1 MIANE
6 FEYSVTTQL
15 GEALELI
22 ANGAKPLAGGQSLVP
37 MMKLRLA
44 MPEHVVDLR
53 RIKDLSYVREDGDR
67 VRVGATTTHHAVESS
82 PVLLRTCPLL
92 ARTAAQIGDV
102 QVRNMGTIGGSVAH
116 ADPSADYLAAL
127 FALEAE
133 VRVKSSGSER
143 TVSIGDFV
151 VDPFTTTLEPGEIV
165 SEIAVPAEAPGTGTA
180 YVKMS
185 QPASGF
191 AMVGIAVR
199 VRRSGA
205 NIEFIR
211 IGVTG
216 VGPTAYR
223 ARAAEDKLMGTA
235 ASGQELA
242 DAAALVSAGVD
253 VASDLNASA
262 EYRARLAAV
271 HTSRAVRKALSDIPA
286 AGA

>member
-6 FEYSVTTQL
+6 FEYSVTTEL
-15 GEALELI
+15 EEALELI

-44 MPEHVVDLR
+44 IPEHVVDLR
-53 RIKDLSYVREDGDR
+53 RIKDLSYIREDGDR

-82 PVLLRTCPLL
+82 AVLRRVCPLL
-92 ARTAAQIGDV
+92 AQAAAQIGDV
-102 QVRNMGTIGGSVAH
+102 QVRNMGTLGGSVAH

-127 FALEAE
+127 FALDAE
-133 VRVKSSGSER
+133 VRLTSASAER
-143 TVSIGDFV
+143 TVGIGDYV

-165 SEIAVPAEAPGTGTA
+165 SEISVPIEEAGTATA
-180 YVKMS
+180 YVKLP

-199 VRRSGA
+199 VRRAGA

-216 VGPTAYR
+216 VGATAYR
-223 ARAAEDKLMGTA
+223 ARAAEDKLLGTA
-235 ASGQELA
+235 ASEQDIA
-242 DAAALVSAGVD
+242 AAAALVTAGVD
-253 VASDLNASA
+253 VASDLNAA
-262 EYRARLAAV
+262 ADYRSRLAAV
-271 HTSRAVRKALSDIPA
+271 YTARAIRSALSA
-286 AGA
+286 